1 MLGLHNKRAFV
12 TGAVRDLDRHFAMN
26 REKP

>member
-12 TGAVRDLDRHFAMN
+12 TGAFRDLGRHFAMK

>member
-12 TGAVRDLDRHFAMN
+12 TGAFSDRGRHFAMN
-26 REKP
+26 WEKL